1 LGGIAMLD
9 KVSTSNIPMMDGP
22 VNPVESIPKIKEIT
36 PEQKDQSQQSLTKE
50 KTEKVIQSMN
60 DFLKA
65 SNTQLVFKFHDE
77 LKEYY
82 VAIVDESTNKVV
94 REIPAKKL
102 LDIYA
107 AMKEYLGVLV
117 DKKV

>member
-1 LGGIAMLD
+1 MID
-9 KVSTSNIPMMDGP
+9 KVPNTNNQLSDLR
-22 VNPVESIPKIKEIT
+22 VNQVEGVLKIKDNSDT
-36 PEQKDQSQQSLTKE
+36 QKDSQQQSSPKE
-50 KTEKVIQSMN
+50 KTEKVVKSMN

-77 LKEYY
+77 LKEDY
-82 VAIVDESTNKVV
+82 VAIVDEHSNQVIQ
-94 REIPAKKL
+94 EIPQKKL

-107 AMKEYLGVLV
+107 AMKEYLGILV

>member
-1 LGGIAMLD
+1 
-9 KVSTSNIPMMDGP
+9 
-22 VNPVESIPKIKEIT
+22 
-36 PEQKDQSQQSLTKE
+36 
-50 KTEKVIQSMN
+50 MN

-82 VAIVDESTNKVV
+82 VAIVDETTNNVV
-94 REIPAKKL
+94 KEIPPKKL

>member
-1 LGGIAMLD
+1 MID
-9 KVSTSNIPMMDGP
+9 KVPNANNQMPDLK
-22 VNPVESIPKIKEIT
+22 VNQVESVPKIKEY
-36 PEQKDQSQQSLTKE
+36 PDKQQDQPQQSLSKE
-50 KTEKVIQSMN
+50 KTEKVVKSMN

-82 VAIVDESTNKVV
+82 VAIVDENTNQVV
-94 REIPAKKL
+94 KEIPPKKL

-107 AMKEYLGVLV
+107 AMKEYLGILV

>member
-1 LGGIAMLD
+1 MLD
-9 KVSTSNIPMMDGP
+9 PVSISNSPMKDIQ
-22 VNPVESIPKIKEIT
+22 VNQVESIPKIKEIT
-36 PEQKDQSQQSLTKE
+36 PEQKDQSQQSMTKE

-65 SNTQLVFKFHDE
+65 SNTQLVFKFHNE

-82 VAIVDESTNKVV
+82 VAIVDESTNQVV
-94 REIPAKKL
+94 KEIPPKKL

>member
-1 LGGIAMLD
+1 MID
-9 KVSTSNIPMMDGP
+9 KVPNANNQMPDLK
-22 VNPVESIPKIKEIT
+22 VNQVESVPKIKDN
-36 PEQKDQSQQSLTKE
+36 PVKQQDQQQTLSKE
-50 KTEKVIQSMN
+50 KTEKVVKSMN

-82 VAIVDESTNKVV
+82 VAIVDENTNQVV
-94 REIPAKKL
+94 KEIPPKKL

-107 AMKEYLGVLV
+107 AMKEYLGILV